1 MTAKKKDGA
10 GRGDVPQKSSFQ
22 RHPALYIFSVIILV
36 IIVVTFVGAPA
47 VSNTAARGSL
57 SFGRYGTTDIAYQPG
72 NYFARQ
78 YDAIAQSLRD
88 TGEGANL
95 ELQLRL
101 AWREAFNRTVLHTA
115 ILEVALASGV
125 AVTENR
131 IDELLAQ
138 SPQFQENGRFS
149 PSLYS
154 RLSAQEQSSLR
165 RFYRETQLFDQFVSD
180 VIDGGQV
187 SSAETAFIEEMARSR
202 RSVRIVRFPFS
213 EYPESELI
221 AFARENASIFTTLDL
236 EVITLSTENE
246 AEQIREQ
253 ATEGGSFSDLART
266 YSRDVYAD
274 QGGSV
279 GRVMAYELER
289 LLQEPSDLDS
299 LLTLDAGR
307 ISPIL
312 EVVGGWAF
320 YRAVTPAEP
329 LDLEAEESVAT
340 IREYVE
346 VYEQGLVQDFVRS
359 RAESFAS
366 TAAQTGFDA
375 AAESEDK
382 EVVETEPFSINYG
395 NEPIFARLHSSE
407 IPDLADAAFQERFFE
422 IAFGLRDD
430 EPSEPVVLRD
440 SVIVMQRGETEEA
453 ESESLEFVG
462 TFYPFLKQQY
472 VSEGVES
479 AFVDR
484 EQLEDNFSQAFSRYV
499 LGNG

>member
-22 RHPALYIFSVIILV
+22 RHPALYIFSVVILV

-47 VSNTAARGSL
+47 VSNAAARGTL

-78 YDAIAQSLRD
+78 YDVIAQSLRD

-115 ILEVALASGV
+115 ILEVALGSGV

-165 RFYRETQLFDQFVSD
+165 RFYRETQVFDQFISD
-180 VIDGGQV
+180 VIEGGRL
-187 SSAETAFIEEMARSR
+187 SSAETAFIEEMARPR

-236 EVITLSTENE
+236 EVVTLSTENE

-253 ATEGGSFSDLART
+253 AAEGGPFSDLART

-289 LLQEPSDLDS
+289 LLQEPADLDS
-299 LLTLDAGR
+299 LLALEAGH

-320 YRAVTPAEP
+320 YRAVTPAQP

-346 VYEQGLVQDFVRS
+346 VYEQGLVQDFARS

-366 TAAQTGFDA
+366 AARAGFDA
-375 AAESEDK
+375 AAEAEGK
-382 EVVETEPFSINYG
+382 EVVETAPFSINYG
-395 NEPIFARLHSSE
+395 NEPIFARLQSSD

-422 IAFGLRDD
+422 IAFGLRGD
-430 EPSEPVVLRD
+430 EPGEPVVLRD
-440 SVIVMQRGETEEA
+440 SVIVMQLGESEEA
-453 ESESLEFVG
+453 ELDSLEFVG